1 MPVMSTKS
9 LFGDDLCSGEN
20 KKKVQK
26 ADGEARVKRPDR
38 RQAILRPQVID
49 QLIPPDHRARAIVS
63 FVDGMDLA
71 DFYAPIKS
79 RGDEPGR
86 PATDPAMLIAL
97 WLFATSEGVG
107 SGRQLE
113 RLCDR
118 DDAYRWI
125 CGGVQVNYHTLTDFR
140 VNHGAALDNLMTQ
153 TLGVLRNERLVRL
166 RRISQDGVRVRANAG
181 AASFRSANGL
191 KACLKEAA
199 EQVRQA
205 KALLDKDDA
214 TRSDKSR
221 EAAERA
227 ARDRLDRVKKAMS
240 ELKKLQAS
248 KETAAEAEKARAST
262 TDPDARV
269 MRMADNGYRPAFNMQ
284 LAVDTDTRA
293 IVGVAVTNSGS
304 DMGQITPMVE
314 EVERR
319 TGKKPSEWLVDGGY
333 TSLADIQAAGEE
345 GVKVLAPLP
354 KPKSDDVD
362 PHKPKEN
369 DEAHVAA
376 WRKRM
381 GTDAA
386 KETYKL
392 RAATSEC
399 TNADLRAHRGLQ
411 HLPVRGI
418 EKALTVG
425 LWMAITYNALLWIG
439 SGAASL

>member
-1 MPVMSTKS
+1 MGGNT
-9 LFGDDLCSGEN
+9 LFGGDLGGAEG
-20 KKKVQK
+20 KVKTKQAK
-26 ADGEARVKRPDR
+26 GKARVKRPDR
-38 RQAILRPQVID
+38 QQGILRPQVID
-49 QLIPPDHRARAIVS
+49 KLIPPDHRARAIVS
-63 FVDGMDLA
+63 FVDEMDLS

-140 VNHGAALDNLMTQ
+140 INHGAALDKLMTQ
-153 TLGVLRNERLVRL
+153 TLGVLMNQRLVRL

-181 AASFRSANGL
+181 AASFRRGNGL

-205 KALLDKDDA
+205 KAMLDQDDA
-214 TRSDKSR
+214 TRTDKSR
-221 EAAERA
+221 EAADRA
-227 ARDRLDRVKKAMS
+227 ARDRLDRVKKAMT

-248 KETAAEAEKARAST
+248 KETAAAAEKTRVST
-262 TDPDARV
+262 TDPEARV
-269 MRMADNGYRPAFNMQ
+269 MRMADNGYRPAVNLQ

-293 IVGVAVTNSGS
+293 IVGVGVTNSGS
-304 DMGQITPMVE
+304 DMGQIAPMVA

-333 TSLADIQAAGEE
+333 TSLADIQAAGEA
-345 GVKVLAPLP
+345 GVKVLTPLP
-354 KPKSDDVD
+354 KPKSAELD
-362 PHKPKEN
+362 PHKPKRD

-381 GTDAA
+381 GTETA

-392 RAATSEC
+392 RASTSEC

-411 HLPVRGI
+411 HMPVRGI

-439 SGAASL
+439 SSAASL